1 MAANAMAV
9 AGIKVGGITDV
20 ICTFFSA
27 KDGQERVWE
36 VRLRLG
42 GFFKGGGTNRCGYTK
57 KKLQYPVRVSKCDP
71 KMAKYL
77 LEQYGGA
84 DGELAAALRYLNQRY
99 TIPDKVIGL
108 LNDIGTEEFAH
119 LEMIATMVYK
129 LTKDATVEQLKAAG
143 LGEHYAAHDKA
154 LFYTNASGVPFTAA
168 YIQAKGD
175 PLADL
180 YEDIAAEE
188 KARATYQ
195 WLIDMTDDV
204 DLQDS
209 LKFLR
214 EREIIH
220 ATRFREAVEII
231 KDDRTQKRVF

>member
-1 MAANAMAV
+1 MW
-9 AGIKVGGITDV
+9 IY
-20 ICTFFSA
+20 
-27 KDGQERVWE
+27 E
-36 VRLRLG
+36 
-42 GFFKGGGTNRCGYTK
+42 

-71 KMAKYL
+71 RMAKL
-77 LEQYGGA
+77 LIEQYGGA

-129 LTKDATVEQLKAAG
+129 LTKDATPEMLKAAG
-143 LGEHYAAHDKA
+143 MDPYYVNHDKA
-154 LFYTNASGVPFTAA
+154 LFYENAGGVPFTAT

-175 PLADL
+175 PIADL

-204 DLQDS
+204 DIQDS

-220 ATRFREAVEII
+220 SLRFREAVEIL
-231 KDDRTQKRVF
+231 KEDRDKKKFF

>member
-1 MAANAMAV
+1 MW
-9 AGIKVGGITDV
+9 IY
-20 ICTFFSA
+20 
-27 KDGQERVWE
+27 E
-36 VRLRLG
+36 
-42 GFFKGGGTNRCGYTK
+42 
-57 KKLQYPVRVSKCDP
+57 KKLQYPVKVSKCDP
-71 KMAKYL
+71 RMAKLL

-99 TIPDKVIGL
+99 SIPDKVVGL
-108 LNDIGTEEFAH
+108 LTDIGTEEFAH

-129 LTKDATVEQLKAAG
+129 LTKDATLEQMKAAG
-143 LGEHYAAHDKA
+143 LDDHYVAHDRG
-154 LFYTNASGVPFTAA
+154 LFYQSAGGIPWTAA

-175 PLADL
+175 PIADL

-195 WLIDMTDDV
+195 WLIDLTDDV

-214 EREIIH
+214 EREIVH
-220 ATRFREAVEII
+220 SLRFREAVEIL
-231 KDDRTQKRVF
+231 KADRVEKKIY

>member
-1 MAANAMAV
+1 MW
-9 AGIKVGGITDV
+9 IY
-20 ICTFFSA
+20 
-27 KDGQERVWE
+27 E
-36 VRLRLG
+36 
-42 GFFKGGGTNRCGYTK
+42 

-71 KMAKYL
+71 RMAKLL

-84 DGELAAALRYLNQRY
+84 DGELSAALRYLNQRY
-99 TIPDKVIGL
+99 SIPDKVVGL
-108 LNDIGTEEFAH
+108 LTDIGTEEFAH

-129 LTKDATVEQLKAAG
+129 LTKDATPEQLKAAG
-143 LGEHYAAHDKA
+143 LDPHYVNHDLA
-154 LFYTNASGVPFTAA
+154 LFYQNAAGVPWTAT

-175 PLADL
+175 PIADL

-214 EREIIH
+214 EREVVH
-220 ATRFREAVEII
+220 SLRFREAVEIL
-231 KDDRTQKRVF
+231 KAEQGVKRIF

>member
-1 MAANAMAV
+1 MW
-9 AGIKVGGITDV
+9 IY
-20 ICTFFSA
+20 
-27 KDGQERVWE
+27 E
-36 VRLRLG
+36 
-42 GFFKGGGTNRCGYTK
+42 
-57 KKLQYPVRVSKCDP
+57 KKLQYPVKVSKCDP
-71 KMAKYL
+71 YMAKLL

-108 LNDIGTEEFAH
+108 LTDIGTEEFAH

-129 LTKDATVEQLKAAG
+129 LTKDATPEQIRAAG
-143 LGEHYAAHDKA
+143 LGDHYVAHDKA
-154 LFYTNASGVPFTAA
+154 LFYQNASGVPWTAA

-175 PLADL
+175 PIADL

-204 DLQDS
+204 DLQDG

-214 EREIIH
+214 EREIVH
-220 ATRFREAVEII
+220 SLRFREAVEILREERGV
-231 KDDRTQKRVF
+231 KKVF

>member
-1 MAANAMAV
+1 MW
-9 AGIKVGGITDV
+9 IY
-20 ICTFFSA
+20 
-27 KDGQERVWE
+27 E
-36 VRLRLG
+36 
-42 GFFKGGGTNRCGYTK
+42 
-57 KKLQYPVRVSKCDP
+57 KKLQYPVRVGKCDVG
-71 KMAKYL
+71 MAKLL

-119 LEMIATMVYK
+119 LEMIATMIYK
-129 LTKDATVEQLKAAG
+129 LTKDASPQQMKEAG
-143 LGEHYAAHDKA
+143 LGDYYVSHDHA
-154 LFYTNASGVPFTAA
+154 LFYQNAAGVPFTAS

-175 PLADL
+175 PIADL

-204 DLQDS
+204 DLQDG

-220 ATRFREAVEII
+220 SLRFREAVEIL
-231 KDDRTQKRVF
+231 KEDRETKKVF

>member
-1 MAANAMAV
+1 MW
-9 AGIKVGGITDV
+9 IY
-20 ICTFFSA
+20 
-27 KDGQERVWE
+27 E
-36 VRLRLG
+36 
-42 GFFKGGGTNRCGYTK
+42 

-71 KMAKYL
+71 RMAKFL
-77 LEQYGGA
+77 IEQYGGA

-99 TIPDKVIGL
+99 TVPDKVIGI

-129 LTKDATVEQLKAAG
+129 LTKDATPEQMKAAG
-143 LGEHYAAHDKA
+143 LGDHYANNDKA
-154 LFYTNASGVPFTAA
+154 LFYHNASGVPWTAA

-175 PLADL
+175 PIADL

-195 WLIDMTDDV
+195 WLIDMTDDP
-204 DLQDS
+204 DIIDS
-209 LKFLR
+209 LTFLR

-220 ATRFREAVEII
+220 SQRFREAVEIL
-231 KDDRTQKRVF
+231 KADREQKKIF

>member
-1 MAANAMAV
+1 MWV
-9 AGIKVGGITDV
+9 Y
-20 ICTFFSA
+20 
-27 KDGQERVWE
+27 E
-36 VRLRLG
+36 
-42 GFFKGGGTNRCGYTK
+42 

-99 TIPDKVIGL
+99 TIPDRVIGL

-129 LTKDATVEQLKAAG
+129 LTKDATVEQLECAG
-143 LGEHYAAHDKA
+143 LGAHYAAHDKA
-154 LFYTNASGVPFTAA
+154 LFYENASGVPWTAA

-214 EREIIH
+214 EREIVH

-231 KDDRTQKRVF
+231 KDDRMQKRIF

>member
-1 MAANAMAV
+1 MWV
-9 AGIKVGGITDV
+9 Y
-20 ICTFFSA
+20 
-27 KDGQERVWE
+27 E
-36 VRLRLG
+36 
-42 GFFKGGGTNRCGYTK
+42 

-71 KMAKYL
+71 RMAKL
-77 LEQYGGA
+77 LIEQYGGA

-129 LTKDATVEQLKAAG
+129 LTKDATPEMLKAAG
-143 LGEHYAAHDKA
+143 MDPYYVNHDKA
-154 LFYTNASGVPFTAA
+154 LFYENASGVPWTAA

-175 PLADL
+175 PIADL

-204 DLQDS
+204 DIQDS

-214 EREIIH
+214 EREIVH
-220 ATRFREAVEII
+220 SLRFREAVEIL
-231 KDDRTQKRVF
+231 KEDREQKKFF